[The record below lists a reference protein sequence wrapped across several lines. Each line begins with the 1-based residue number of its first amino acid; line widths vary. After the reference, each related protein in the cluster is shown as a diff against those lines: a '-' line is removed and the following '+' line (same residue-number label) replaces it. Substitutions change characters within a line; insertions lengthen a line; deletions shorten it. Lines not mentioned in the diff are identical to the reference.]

1 MPATTVRATID
12 TAFQKDNFL
21 DFINDHDGRG
31 ATAMICD
38 IEEGAFVV
46 GTFMGAKLAGASAE
60 TLNLLR
66 KHLVL

>member
-1 MPATTVRATID
+1 MPATTVRTTID
-12 TAFQKDNFL
+12 TAFQKGNFL
-21 DFINDHDGRG
+21 DFINNHDGHG

-38 IEEGAFVV
+38 IEEVV

-66 KHLVL
+66 RHLVL

>member
-1 MPATTVRATID
+1 MPATTVRTTID
-12 TAFQKDNFL
+12 TAFQKGNFL
-21 DFINDHDGRG
+21 DFINDHDGHG

-38 IEEGAFVV
+38 IEEALLV

>member
-1 MPATTVRATID
+1 
-12 TAFQKDNFL
+12 
-21 DFINDHDGRG
+21 
-31 ATAMICD
+31 MICD

-60 TLNLLR
+60 TLKLNLR

>member
-1 MPATTVRATID
+1 VRTTID
-12 TAFQKDNFL
+12 TAFQKGSFL
-21 DFINDHDGRG
+21 DFINNHDGHG

-60 TLNLLR
+60 TLKLNLR

>member
-1 MPATTVRATID
+1 
-12 TAFQKDNFL
+12 
-21 DFINDHDGRG
+21 
-31 ATAMICD
+31 MICD